1 MSEKTEKVVLLG
13 KSGSGKDY
21 LMRKLVEKDMLGCI
35 KMTSRPARK
44 YEIQGVTYDFV
55 SNSIFEEMIEDDRF
69 LCYQKF
75 EVTPL
80 NKDPETWYYGITKEE
95 FERAQVF
102 IMTPAEFYSIKFDD
116 ELRKKLFVVYIDIER
131 SVREGR
137 VIKRADQNDSV
148 KRRMDADEIDFSD
161 FHKNGDYDLKIGDP
175 DFNSDDIYDLMF

>member
-1 MSEKTEKVVLLG
+1 MSKKNEKVVLLG

-21 LMRKLVEKDMLGCI
+21 LMRKLVGKDMIGCI

-55 SNSIFEEMIEDDRF
+55 SNSIFEERIENDEF

-75 EVTPL
+75 EVTPV
-80 NKDPETWYYGITKEE
+80 DRDTETWYYGITKEE

-116 ELRKKLFVVYIDIER
+116 ELRKKFFVVYIDIER

-137 VIKRADQNDSV
+137 VIKRADKNDSI
-148 KRRMDADEIDFSD
+148 KRRMDADEIDFAD

-175 DFNSDDIYDLMF
+175 EFNADDIYDLMF